1 MNNYENQKLRDTLN
15 KAGELV
21 YDVGVLKELRANK
34 IDVAIELL
42 EHAVDD
48 KVSAIG
54 RQLGECL
61 SRRDLLIQILDQ
73 VKKYRDEHPR
83 TPNKVVLQSETFPSS
98 DIGEIT
104 ARADE
109 TAKILAGL
117 KT

>member
-1 MNNYENQKLRDTLN
+1 MYIQYPELPKGLRKLWREEWSVKMNNYENQKLRDTLN

-54 RQLGECL
+54 RQL
-61 SRRDLLIQILDQ
+61 
-73 VKKYRDEHPR
+73 
-83 TPNKVVLQSETFPSS
+83 
-98 DIGEIT
+98 
-104 ARADE
+104 
-109 TAKILAGL
+109 
-117 KT
+117 